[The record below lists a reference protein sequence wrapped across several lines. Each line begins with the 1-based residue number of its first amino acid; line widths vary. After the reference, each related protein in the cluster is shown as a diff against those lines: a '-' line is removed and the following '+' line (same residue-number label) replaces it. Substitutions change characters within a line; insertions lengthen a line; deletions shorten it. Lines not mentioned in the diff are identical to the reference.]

1 MSHPFKKPRALSKGG
16 MLAVVSP
23 ASAAN
28 EGKVRQGI
36 AELENAGYRTKL
48 FEHALARGPLYYAGT
63 TAQRVGDLHL
73 AFADPEVD
81 AVICTRGG
89 WGCAELLPFLDAQL
103 IVGSGKAF
111 LGYSDHTSM
120 HVWLQSQGMVSF
132 QAPMVA
138 ADWEKNLRGAE
149 DGVDWAS
156 WEAALGGATD
166 WSLGEKAG
174 LRVLRAGTAEGVL
187 TGGCLSIYAESLG
200 TPFAA
205 LACGGILFLE
215 DIAVKPYQWDRM
227 LVHLRHAGMLEGVQG
242 IVLGDMAQSC
252 DAAELPLLESALLHA
267 LRDFA
272 GPIAIGL
279 RSGHVDAGNITLPF
293 GVRVR
298 LECVMGNPRMH
309 FLEAATE
316 G

>member
-1 MSHPFKKPRALSKGG
+1 
-16 MLAVVSP
+16 MLGVVSP
-23 ASAAN
+23 ASATN
-28 EGKVRQGI
+28 ESKVRGGI
-36 AELENAGYRTKL
+36 AELAEAGYRTKL
-48 FEHALARGPLYYAGT
+48 FEHALTRGPLYYAGT

-89 WGCAELLPFLDAQL
+89 WGCAELLPFLDARL
-103 IVGSGKAF
+103 IVESGKAF
-111 LGYSDHTSM
+111 LGYSDHTSL
-120 HVWLQSQGMVSF
+120 HVWLQGQGMVSF

-138 ADWEKNLRGAE
+138 ADWEKNVRGKE

-166 WSLGEKAG
+166 WRVGEKEG
-174 LRVLRAGTAEGVL
+174 LRVLRPGTAEGVL

-200 TPFAA
+200 TPYAA
-205 LACGGILFLE
+205 LAWGGVLFLE
-215 DIAVKPYQWDRM
+215 DIAVKPFQWDRM
-227 LVHLRHAGMLEGVQG
+227 LTHLRLAGMLEGVTG
-242 IVLGDMAQSC
+242 IVLGNMEQSC
-252 DAAELPLLESALLHA
+252 EAGQQALLEAALMHA

-279 RSGHVDAGNITLPF
+279 RSGHVDAANVTLPF

-298 LECVMGNPRMH
+298 LECEDVGNPRMH